1 MHHRPRAQTPLNHT
15 MKLAMLL
22 ISSILLLL
30 VATNVEAHPG
40 HKPRKLVAAADV
52 PMPPPAPPSPSTPM
66 PPPAPPSPSPDAA
79 PMPPPAPP
87 SPMEKGEGK
96 GKGMGMGK
104 YI

>member
-1 MHHRPRAQTPLNHT
+1 

-30 VATNVEAHPG
+30 VTTNVEAHPG

-66 PPPAPPSPSPDAA
+66 PPPAPPSPDAA

-96 GKGMGMGK
+96 RARAWVWASTFENTGS
-104 YI
+104 